1 MSLTLTTLIASSL
14 LLLLSLITPLFSAI
28 RRRPSL
34 PFEEEASGSTAPD
47 AADMP
52 RITIVLTPQGNSRQ
66 LDEHLPLFLTQD
78 YPAGYDII
86 VVSSL
91 TDSGID
97 DVLKRY
103 RSHDNLHTTFI
114 PSTTR
119 YMSHR
124 KLAITLGVKAS
135 TNDWILLCDA
145 SCKPISQRWLQS
157 LARECTAER
166 SMVLG
171 YVRYGA
177 DAQSYY
183 HFERFY
189 TTMYLFR
196 ESIRHIPYR
205 TNCPLLLFRK
215 SMFMKGNGYQGDLKY
230 TIGEYDFLVNKY
242 ADTHNTGIS
251 LPYESWMEEDVP
263 TEKGWQ
269 NVHIF
274 YQEIRDHLSRSFRH
288 RILYNVDHFLLHTF
302 LLLVLC
308 GLVYSILR
316 SDYILLGV
324 SIVSLFLNILIR
336 RQEYRSAFRE
346 YGVNVKPLQGVVY
359 EWSMLWR
366 SMRTRLRYEYADKF
380 DFISHKV

>member
-1 MSLTLTTLIASSL
+1 MTTLIAGGI
-14 LLLLSLITPLFSAI
+14 LLLLSLTTPLFSAV

-34 PFEEEASGSTAPD
+34 PYAEEDEPSTD
-47 AADMP
+47 ATALP
-52 RITIVLTPQGNSRQ
+52 RITIVLTPQGDARQ

-91 TDSGID
+91 NDSGVD

-103 RSHDNLHTTFI
+103 RSHENLHTTFI
-114 PSTTR
+114 PTTTR

-135 TNDWILLCDA
+135 ANEWILLCDPA
-145 SCKPISQRWLQS
+145 CKPISQRWLQS
-157 LARECTAER
+157 LARECKSR
-166 SMVLG
+166 HSMVLG
-171 YVRYGA
+171 YVRYKA
-177 DAQSYY
+177 EAPSYY

-196 ESIRHIPYR
+196 ESMKHIPYR
-205 TNCPLLLFRK
+205 TNCPLILFRK
-215 SMFMKGNGYQGDLKY
+215 TMFMEGNGYQGDLKY

-242 ADTHNTGIS
+242 ANEDNTGIA
-251 LPYESWMEEDVP
+251 LTYDSWMEEDIP

-269 NVHIF
+269 NIHIF
-274 YQEIRDHLSRSFRH
+274 YQEIRLHLLRSFRH
-288 RILYNVDHFLLHTF
+288 RILYNVDHFLLHLF
-302 LLLVLC
+302 PLLVLSAA
-308 GLVYSILR
+308 VYAAFSK
-316 SDYILLGV
+316 DYVLLGA
-324 SIVSLFLNILIR
+324 SIVSLILNIVLR
-336 RQEYRSAFRE
+336 YRLYRTAFRE
-346 YGVNVKPLQGVVY
+346 YGVAVSPMQGVWY

-366 SMRTRLRYEYADKF
+366 NMRTRIRYEYADKF

>member
-1 MSLTLTTLIASSL
+1 MTTLIAGGI
-14 LLLLSLITPLFSAI
+14 LLLLSLTTPLFSAV

-34 PFEEEASGSTAPD
+34 PYAEEDEPSTD
-47 AADMP
+47 ATALP
-52 RITIVLTPQGNSRQ
+52 RITIVLTPQGDARQ

-91 TDSGID
+91 NDSGVD

-103 RSHDNLHTTFI
+103 RSHENLHTTFI
-114 PSTTR
+114 PTTTR

-135 TNDWILLCDA
+135 ANEWILLCDPA
-145 SCKPISQRWLQS
+145 CKPISQQWLQS
-157 LARECTAER
+157 LARECKSR
-166 SMVLG
+166 HSMVLG
-171 YVRYGA
+171 YVRYKA
-177 DAQSYY
+177 EAPSYY

-196 ESIRHIPYR
+196 ESMKHIPYR
-205 TNCPLLLFRK
+205 TNCPLILFRK
-215 SMFMKGNGYQGDLKY
+215 TMFMEGNGYQGDLKY

-242 ADTHNTGIS
+242 ANEDNTGIA
-251 LPYESWMEEDVP
+251 LTYDSWMEEDIP

-269 NVHIF
+269 NIHIF
-274 YQEIRDHLSRSFRH
+274 YQEIRLHLLRSFRH
-288 RILYNVDHFLLHTF
+288 RILYNVDHFLLHLF
-302 LLLVLC
+302 PLLVLSTA
-308 GLVYSILR
+308 VYAAFSK
-316 SDYILLGV
+316 DYVLLGA
-324 SIVSLFLNILIR
+324 SIVSPILNIVLR
-336 RQEYRSAFRE
+336 YRLYRTAFRE
-346 YGVNVKPLQGVVY
+346 YGVAVRPMQGVWY

-366 SMRTRLRYEYADKF
+366 NMRTRIRYEYADKF

>member
-1 MSLTLTTLIASSL
+1 M
-14 LLLLSLITPLFSAI
+14 
-28 RRRPSL
+28 
-34 PFEEEASGSTAPD
+34 
-47 AADMP
+47 
-52 RITIVLTPQGNSRQ
+52 
-66 LDEHLPLFLTQD
+66 
-78 YPAGYDII
+78 
-86 VVSSL
+86 
-91 TDSGID
+91 
-97 DVLKRY
+97 
-103 RSHDNLHTTFI
+103 
-114 PSTTR
+114 
-119 YMSHR
+119 
-124 KLAITLGVKAS
+124 
-135 TNDWILLCDA
+135 
-145 SCKPISQRWLQS
+145 
-157 LARECTAER
+157 
-166 SMVLG
+166 
-171 YVRYGA
+171 
-177 DAQSYY
+177 
-183 HFERFY
+183 
-189 TTMYLFR
+189 
-196 ESIRHIPYR
+196 
-205 TNCPLLLFRK
+205 
-215 SMFMKGNGYQGDLKY
+215 
-230 TIGEYDFLVNKY
+230 
-242 ADTHNTGIS
+242 
-251 LPYESWMEEDVP
+251 P